1 MFHSKHRSVA
11 FTLVEL
17 LVVIA
22 IIGVLVALLL
32 PAVQYARE
40 AARRSQCNN
49 NLKQIGLAY
58 YGYEGAHR
66 GFPPSYISEKTKP
79 VGWGIFILPYMEQKS
94 LYDQYNFNA
103 PFFYTDPAAG
113 IHNQDVA
120 NTSIES
126 FLCPSAPRRDVYS
139 YTFNYPGYPS
149 MSWQAAPADYSP
161 VAQVSS
167 SLSNYLGLPSTDDEH
182 LAGALRPDKSTP
194 ISLIED
200 GSSHTILVA
209 EIAGKND
216 LWIRGKNWGE
226 KLSGF
231 FGGQGG
237 WADATSAASSLFGS
251 TEDGSTSPG
260 SCGIN
265 CSNEYGL
272 YSFHRGTANSLLV
285 DGSARV

>member
-1 MFHSKHRSVA
+1 MHA
-11 FTLVEL
+11 
-17 LVVIA
+17 
-22 IIGVLVALLL
+22 
-32 PAVQYARE
+32 
-40 AARRSQCNN
+40 
-49 NLKQIGLAY
+49 KQ
-58 YGYEGAHR
+58 R
-66 GFPPSYISEKTKP
+66 G
-79 VGWGIFILPYMEQKS
+79 
-94 LYDQYNFNA
+94 D
-103 PFFYTDPAAG
+103 
-113 IHNQDVA
+113 
-120 NTSIES
+120 
-126 FLCPSAPRRDVYS
+126 PSAITTSNKSDWPITDTKGPTGDSPRLTFPRRPNPWAGGS
-139 YTFNYPGYPS
+139 LSCPTPFTPPAYPPMRG
-149 MSWQAAPADYSP
+149 QAAPADYSP

-265 CSNEYGL
+265 RSEEHGL

-285 DGSARV
+285 DGSARVLTEDIETRILVGLITRAGGEGDANTE